1 MPNDRLRR
9 AASFVTGMETLHGTE
24 GMKKA
29 YQNMVE
35 NMAANVVKNTQ
46 DIDVIIAGKKNEYDM
61 LQGRMFRPTFPSQIE
76 CYKIDCYD
84 PKRDVVH
91 TIVYPKEG
99 SPFNDEIEERYFRAA
114 FENGDY
120 EVVREQPLNERGDG
134 AYIIT
139 NPYADLMGFVPTE
152 REQLFHGPCCDRC
165 QHRFGTTSNK
175 HWCAFHW
182 TNEKCYRFKLDKNT

>member
-1 MPNDRLRR
+1 MDRKELMMRLS
-9 AASFVTGMETLHGTE
+9 AGLSTVSEAGTGAMKSFF
-24 GMKKA
+24 
-29 YQNMVE
+29 E
-35 NMAANVVKNTQ
+35 NAVKNTQ

-76 CYKIDCYD
+76 CYKIDGYD

-120 EVVREQPLNERGDG
+120 EAIREQPLNERGDG

-182 TNEKCYRFKLDKNT
+182 KDARCNRFKLDM